1 MLRPNQENYN
11 WDEFYQ
17 EPMLDSITIDQLIK
31 SLESA
36 KEVLGGD
43 CMVMIYTSEASC
55 DGIKTIHG
63 ENFHGNLVCTLSA
76 CDAKKDPSVDI
87 KTMLYQQNEFEE

>member
-11 WDEFYQ
+11 WNEFYQ
-17 EPMLDSITIDQLIK
+17 KPMLDSITIDQLIK

-36 KEVLGGD
+36 REVLGGD
-43 CMVMIYTSEASC
+43 CVVMIYTSEASC
-55 DGIKTIHG
+55 DVIKTIHG

-76 CDAKKDPSVDI
+76 CDAKKDPCVDM
-87 KTMLYQQNEFEE
+87 KTVLYQQNDFEE